1 MTYDRFMVSL
11 AVAAQTADG
20 AAGAWETFGNACQQ
34 ARALLIG
41 GVP

>member
-11 AVAAQTADG
+11 AIATQTADG
-20 AAGAWETFGNACQQ
+20 AAGAWETCGNAPWQ